1 MFGSWLSKATLS
13 FYERF
18 IYHFCPECFCTYLSY
33 KKIRPSALGMSDPIM
48 AHCNGPVSWKEG
60 SRRRSRKKPKVRV
73 VPVGQTKII
82 CPVKK
87 NHSFTQIWYC
97 IILSCVASMLKRGS
111 WETDMILVLGRVKVS
126 SWCLTGTLQSEELLV
141 IDVTIKTI
149 WTNAMGGYCH
159 GYHCQQC
166 HRLFVQVFIQC
177 RRQLSW
183 QTWFMAS

>member
-1 MFGSWLSKATLS
+1 MVLFSGKQNHDPHRKRCRWMCIGRRT
-13 FYERF
+13 
-18 IYHFCPECFCTYLSY
+18 
-33 KKIRPSALGMSDPIM
+33 RPSALGMSDPIM
-48 AHCNGPVSWKEG
+48 AQCNGPVSWKEG

-87 NHSFTQIWYC
+87 ITVLHRFDIA
-97 IILSCVASMLKRGS
+97 LSCVASMLKRGS

-166 HRLFVQVFIQC
+166 HRLLVQVFIQC